1 MANPER
7 GEVALTVGD
16 RTYRLV
22 LDLNALC
29 ELEDLL
35 STPDQAVT
43 FGQVFLHASQY
54 SGRHC
59 RAIAW
64 AALRRYHPDLS
75 LADAAD
81 VIQAAGGIDEFFQT
95 IAKLKKAT
103 EVEGDKGRPRKAR
116 QAAGTGGRTSST
128 PNGSASAKTSSGD

>member
-7 GEVALTVGD
+7 GEVALTVKD
-16 RTYRLV
+16 RTYTLV

-35 STPDQAVT
+35 SKPDQTVT
-43 FGQVFLHASQY
+43 FGQVFLLASQY

-64 AALRRYHPDLS
+64 AALRRYHPETS

-81 VIQAAGGIDEFFQT
+81 VIEAAGGIDQFFET
-95 IAKLKKAT
+95 ISKLKKAT
-103 EVEGDKGRPRKAR
+103 EPEGGSGRPPRAR
-116 QAAGTGGRTSST
+116 RQTRAGARTTST
-128 PNGSASAKTSSGD
+128 LEELA